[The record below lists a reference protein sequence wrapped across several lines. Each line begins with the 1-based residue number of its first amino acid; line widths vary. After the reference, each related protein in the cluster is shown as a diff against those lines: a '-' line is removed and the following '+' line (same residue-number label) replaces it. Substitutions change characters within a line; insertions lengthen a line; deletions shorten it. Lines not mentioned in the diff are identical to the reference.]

1 MSDWDASIRIT
12 AENQTGEGFG
22 EAADAAQETAR
33 AIEEAVNNVR
43 ERLQRAMADCQRAFA
58 EGMDFDPSGLN
69 NLADAQE
76 TVFRR
81 LADEA
86 RNVFEATRTPA
97 ERLEA
102 EIEKLNKLFAAGAID
117 AETHARAVEQAR
129 EQMGEAADAGS
140 KLGDVLGSLKGLFAG
155 AFAVLGVREIIET
168 ADAMQSLNSQI
179 RQVTA
184 DEAEYAAVKRELL
197 GVANRTN
204 AGIEETSG
212 LYIRTSQ
219 ALKDYGYAQ
228 SEVLTFTEAVNN
240 AMRVGG
246 VEAQAQASAIE
257 QLSQA
262 LGSGVLQGDEFKSI
276 AKAAPILLD
285 TIADYMGKS
294 REEIKKLGSEGKLT
308 ADVIFQAVSG
318 SAGKFAE
325 EAAKMPLT
333 FGQAMVGIQNA
344 WKVFVDKIMNGSGV
358 MAALANVVKLVA
370 DNLHLLLN
378 GAVLVGIAALV
389 EYFRNFTLAV
399 NATGGAVSKLWAY
412 LMANPLVAVAALIV
426 GVLMA
431 TGELE
436 NAMDALGTI
445 ASDVFDV
452 IKTGYAGLGDLISA
466 VYSDITAA
474 ATDSAD
480 GQTAAFGG
488 FFDDCDSGFYGLLEG
503 IAKVFDEFAVIIRTA
518 ISSAI
523 EGFAGLWA
531 AIKDGAVGAVNAAI
545 SAVERLVNAAING
558 INRVIAL
565 ANQMPGVG
573 LSQIGNWNAGK
584 LQGGNLMST
593 PLKTIGE
600 IYAEESASQKQS
612 GLFAYTKGVAARGK
626 ANKTGGSKGLG
637 GGGGGKRAAGGGGG
651 GKKGGSGKKGG
662 AGKERKEDPMQ
673 QWEAEIKAQKL
684 AHKEM
689 QLAEKSHK
697 EWDIAAELAYWQ
709 QKLSL
714 VDANSKTGLALREKI
729 YNLQAEL
736 AKKSTQERMEAVDAG
751 EKAAQHRLSM
761 EKDAADNALAQS
773 KISQLERLD
782 AEIEFEN
789 RRYEIADNAL
799 QERIALMEQDP
810 TYSQAEIDRAKQRRE
825 ELKQDHELK
834 QGQNQN
840 RREQQR
846 RKDMPTFSEML
857 EDGGKETWQQ
867 AQDAL
872 GNALNAMLTRTQNFR
887 TAMGNLFKSLGQSF
901 IQNMVTK
908 PLQGLMQRAAQE
920 SGIWQMIFGK
930 KEALEQASSAKT
942 MATKATETTTVVG
955 KNATQA
961 GSGVA
966 AALASIPYVG
976 PALAIAGMAAMI
988 AAVMGLLGGGGGE
1001 TSSTTVTRI
1010 PSAAGGWDI
1019 PAGINPLTQLHEN
1032 EMVLPA
1038 EHAQTI
1044 RDMAGQGQ
1052 DGGTVIINTTGGDFI
1067 HKNDLAKLLK
1077 QLKRD
1082 FKILNLA
1089 A

>member
-81 LADEA
+81 LANEA

-102 EIEKLNKLFAAGAID
+102 EIEKLNKLLASGAID
-117 AETHARAVEQAR
+117 AETHARAMAQAR
-129 EQMGEAADAGS
+129 EQMGETEEAANR
-140 KLGDVLGSLKGLFAG
+140 LGDALGSLKGLFAG
-155 AFAVLGVREIIET
+155 VFAVLGVREIIET
-168 ADAMQSLNSQI
+168 ADAMQSLDSQI

-276 AKAAPILLD
+276 AEAAPILLD
-285 TIADYMGKS
+285 TIAEYMGKS
-294 REEIKKLGSEGKLT
+294 RAEIKKLGSEGKLT

-358 MAALANVVKLVA
+358 MATLANAVKLVA

-399 NATGGAVSKLWAY
+399 NTAGGAVSKLWTY

-474 ATDSAD
+474 ATDSAN

-488 FFDDCDSGFYGLLEG
+488 FFDDCGEGFYGLLESVG
-503 IAKVFDEFAVIIRTA
+503 KVFDAFGALIRSAVVW
-518 ISSAI
+518 AI
-523 EGFAGLWA
+523 ENFDSLWI
-531 AIKDGAVGAVNAAI
+531 AIKNGAIGAANAAI
-545 SAVERLVNAAING
+545 GAIENLINKAIDG

-573 LSQIGNWNAGK
+573 LSQIGNWSAGK
-584 LQGGNLMST
+584 LQGGNEKGS
-593 PLKTIGE
+593 GRSFSA
-600 IYAEESASQKQS
+600 IYDAEAANQQAG
-612 GLFAYTKGVAARGK
+612 GLQAYFKGVAARSQAGK
-626 ANKTGGSKGLG
+626 SGSKGLG
-637 GGGGGKRAAGGGGG
+637 GGGGGKRAAGAGGGS
-651 GKKGGSGKKGG
+651 KKGGSGKKGG

-729 YNLQAEL
+729 YSLQAEL

-751 EKAAQHRLSM
+751 EKAALHRLNM

-789 RRYEIADNAL
+789 RRYEIALDAL
-799 QERIALMEQDP
+799 NQRIALAEQDP
-810 TYSQAEIDRAKQRRE
+810 TYSQAAIDKLKQQAE
-825 ELKQDHELK
+825 ELGQGHERT

-930 KEALEQASSAKT
+930 KEALETASAAKT
-942 MATKATETTTVVG
+942 AAIKASETTTVVG
-955 KNATQA
+955 QNAVQAASGAAASQA
-961 GSGVA
+961 G
-966 AALASIPYVG
+966 IPYVG
-976 PALAIAGMAAMI
+976 PILAVAAMGAML
-988 AAVMGLLGGGGGE
+988 AAVMGLMGGSGSE
-1001 TSSTTVTRI
+1001 TSTTTVTKI

-1077 QLKRD
+1077 QLRRD
-1082 FKILNLA
+1082 FKIA
-1089 A
+1089 

>member
-276 AKAAPILLD
+276 AEAAPILLD

-294 REEIKKLGSEGKLT
+294 RAEIKKLGSEGKLT

-358 MAALANVVKLVA
+358 MATLANAVKLVA

-389 EYFRNFTLAV
+389 EYFRNFALTV
-399 NATGGAVSKLWAY
+399 NAAGGAVSKLWAY

-584 LQGGNLMST
+584 LQGGSLMST

-612 GLFAYTKGVAARGK
+612 GLFAYTKGVAARNK
-626 ANKTGGSKGLG
+626 ANKAGGSKGLG
-637 GGGGGKRAAGGGGG
+637 GGGGGKRAAGGGG

-714 VDANSKTGLALREKI
+714 VDANSKTGLALRQKI
-729 YNLQAEL
+729 YDLQAEL

-751 EKAAQHRLSM
+751 EKAALHQLNM

-789 RRYEIADNAL
+789 RRYEIALDAL
-799 QERIALMEQDP
+799 NQRIALAEQDP
-810 TYSQAEIDRAKQRRE
+810 TYSQAAIDKLKQQAE
-825 ELKQDHELK
+825 ELGQGHERT

-930 KEALEQASSAKT
+930 KEALETASAAKT
-942 MATKATETTTVVG
+942 AAIKASETTTVVG
-955 KNATQA
+955 QNAVQAASGAAASQA
-961 GSGVA
+961 G
-966 AALASIPYVG
+966 IPYVG
-976 PALAIAGMAAMI
+976 PILAVAAMGAML
-988 AAVMGLLGGGGGE
+988 AAVMGLMGGSGSE
-1001 TSSTTVTRI
+1001 TSTTTVTRI

-1052 DGGTVIINTTGGDFI
+1052 DGGTVIINTIGGDFI

-1077 QLKRD
+1077 QLRRD
-1082 FKILNLA
+1082 FKIA
-1089 A
+1089 

>member
-81 LADEA
+81 LANEA

-102 EIEKLNKLFAAGAID
+102 EIEKLNKLLASGAID
-117 AETHARAVEQAR
+117 AETHARAMAQAR
-129 EQMGEAADAGS
+129 EQMGETEETANR
-140 KLGDVLGSLKGLFAG
+140 LGDALGSLKGLFAG

-276 AKAAPILLD
+276 AEAAPILLD
-285 TIADYMGKS
+285 TIAEYMGKS
-294 REEIKKLGSEGKLT
+294 RQEIKKLGSEGKLT

-358 MAALANVVKLVA
+358 MATLANAVKLVA

-389 EYFRNFTLAV
+389 EYFRNFTLTV
-399 NATGGAVSKLWAY
+399 NAAGGAVSKLWAY

-488 FFDDCDSGFYGLLEG
+488 FFDDCDSGFYGLLQG
-503 IAKVFDEFAVIIRTA
+503 VAKIFDWFGVIVRTA
-518 ISSAI
+518 VGWAVES
-523 EGFAGLWA
+523 FADLWI
-531 AIKDGAVGAVNAAI
+531 AIKNGAVGAANAALDAI
-545 SAVERLVNAAING
+545 KDLVNGTIDG
-558 INRVIAL
+558 INKVIAL
-565 ANQMPGVG
+565 ANQMPGVNVG
-573 LSQIGNWNAGK
+573 TVGHWGGIKIG
-584 LQGGNLMST
+584 GGNEQKS
-593 PLKTIGE
+593 GRSWQE

-612 GLFAYTKGVAARGK
+612 GLFAYAKGVAARNK
-626 ANKTGGSKGLG
+626 ANKAGGSKGLG

-736 AKKSTQERMEAVDAG
+736 AKKSTQERMEAVDAA
-751 EKAAQHRLSM
+751 EKAAQHRLNM

-789 RRYEIADNAL
+789 RRYEIALDAL
-799 QERIALMEQDP
+799 NQRIALAEQDP
-810 TYSQAEIDRAKQRRE
+810 TYSQAAIDKLKQQAE
-825 ELKQDHELK
+825 ELSQGHERT

-930 KEALEQASSAKT
+930 KEALETASAAKT
-942 MATKATETTTVVG
+942 AAIKASETTTVVG
-955 KNATQA
+955 QNAVQAASGAAASQA
-961 GSGVA
+961 G
-966 AALASIPYVG
+966 IPYVG
-976 PALAIAGMAAMI
+976 PILAVAAMGAML
-988 AAVMGLLGGGGGE
+988 AAVMGLMGGSGSE
-1001 TSSTTVTRI
+1001 TSTTTVTRI

-1052 DGGTVIINTTGGDFI
+1052 DGGTIIINTTGGDFI
-1067 HKNDLAKLLK
+1067 HKNDLAKVLK

-1082 FKILNLA
+1082 FKIT
-1089 A
+1089 

>member
-102 EIEKLNKLFAAGAID
+102 EIE
-117 AETHARAVEQAR
+117 
-129 EQMGEAADAGS
+129 
-140 KLGDVLGSLKGLFAG
+140 
-155 AFAVLGVREIIET
+155 
-168 ADAMQSLNSQI
+168 
-179 RQVTA
+179 
-184 DEAEYAAVKRELL
+184 
-197 GVANRTN
+197 
-204 AGIEETSG
+204 
-212 LYIRTSQ
+212 
-219 ALKDYGYAQ
+219 
-228 SEVLTFTEAVNN
+228 
-240 AMRVGG
+240 
-246 VEAQAQASAIE
+246 
-257 QLSQA
+257 
-262 LGSGVLQGDEFKSI
+262 
-276 AKAAPILLD
+276 
-285 TIADYMGKS
+285 
-294 REEIKKLGSEGKLT
+294 
-308 ADVIFQAVSG
+308 
-318 SAGKFAE
+318 
-325 EAAKMPLT
+325 
-333 FGQAMVGIQNA
+333 
-344 WKVFVDKIMNGSGV
+344 
-358 MAALANVVKLVA
+358 
-370 DNLHLLLN
+370 
-378 GAVLVGIAALV
+378 
-389 EYFRNFTLAV
+389 
-399 NATGGAVSKLWAY
+399 
-412 LMANPLVAVAALIV
+412 
-426 GVLMA
+426 
-431 TGELE
+431 
-436 NAMDALGTI
+436 
-445 ASDVFDV
+445 
-452 IKTGYAGLGDLISA
+452 
-466 VYSDITAA
+466 
-474 ATDSAD
+474 
-480 GQTAAFGG
+480 
-488 FFDDCDSGFYGLLEG
+488 
-503 IAKVFDEFAVIIRTA
+503 
-518 ISSAI
+518 
-523 EGFAGLWA
+523 
-531 AIKDGAVGAVNAAI
+531 
-545 SAVERLVNAAING
+545 
-558 INRVIAL
+558 
-565 ANQMPGVG
+565 
-573 LSQIGNWNAGK
+573 
-584 LQGGNLMST
+584 
-593 PLKTIGE
+593 
-600 IYAEESASQKQS
+600 
-612 GLFAYTKGVAARGK
+612 
-626 ANKTGGSKGLG
+626 
-637 GGGGGKRAAGGGGG
+637 
-651 GKKGGSGKKGG
+651 
-662 AGKERKEDPMQ
+662 
-673 QWEAEIKAQKL
+673 
-684 AHKEM
+684 
-689 QLAEKSHK
+689 
-697 EWDIAAELAYWQ
+697 
-709 QKLSL
+709 
-714 VDANSKTGLALREKI
+714 
-729 YNLQAEL
+729 
-736 AKKSTQERMEAVDAG
+736 
-751 EKAAQHRLSM
+751 
-761 EKDAADNALAQS
+761 
-773 KISQLERLD
+773 
-782 AEIEFEN
+782 FEN
-789 RRYEIADNAL
+789 RRYEIALDAL
-799 QERIALMEQDP
+799 NQRIALAEQDP
-810 TYSQAEIDRAKQRRE
+810 TYSQAAIDKLKQQAE
-825 ELKQDHELK
+825 ELSQGHERT

-1082 FKILNLA
+1082 FKIT
-1089 A
+1089 

>member
-117 AETHARAVEQAR
+117 AETHARAVAQAR

-168 ADAMQSLNSQI
+168 ADAMQSLDSQI

-184 DEAEYAAVKRELL
+184 DEAEHAAVKRELL
-197 GVANRTN
+197 AVANRTN

-276 AKAAPILLD
+276 AEAAPILLD

-294 REEIKKLGSEGKLT
+294 RAEIKKLGSEGKLT

-358 MAALANVVKLVA
+358 MATLANAVKLVA

-399 NATGGAVSKLWAY
+399 NTAGGAVSKLWAY

-488 FFDDCDSGFYGLLEG
+488 FFDDCGEGFYGLLESVG
-503 IAKVFDEFAVIIRTA
+503 KVFDAFGAIIRTA
-518 ISSAI
+518 IVWAI
-523 EGFAGLWA
+523 ENFDSLWI
-531 AIKDGAVGAVNAAI
+531 AIKNGAVGAVNAAI
-545 SAVERLVNAAING
+545 GAIENLINKAIDG
-558 INRVIAL
+558 INKVIAL

-573 LSQIGNWNAGK
+573 LSQIGNWSAGK
-584 LQGGNLMST
+584 LQGGNEKGSGRSW
-593 PLKTIGE
+593 GE
-600 IYAEESASQKQS
+600 IYAAEASAQQS
-612 GLFAYTKGVAARGK
+612 GGLQQYFKGMAARNK
-626 ANKTGGSKGLG
+626 ANKAGGSKGLG
-637 GGGGGKRAAGGGGG
+637 GGVGGGKRAAGGGGG

-736 AKKSTQERMEAVDAG
+736 AKKSTQERMEAVDAA
-751 EKAAQHRLSM
+751 EKAAQHRLNM
-761 EKDAADNALAQS
+761 EKDAADNALTQS

-789 RRYEIADNAL
+789 RRYEIALDAL
-799 QERIALMEQDP
+799 NQRIALAEQDP
-810 TYSQAEIDRAKQRRE
+810 TYSQAAIDKLKQQAE
-825 ELKQDHELK
+825 ELSQGHERT

-930 KEALEQASSAKT
+930 KEALETASAAKT
-942 MATKATETTTVVG
+942 AAIKASETTTVVG
-955 KNATQA
+955 QNAVQAASGAAASQA
-961 GSGVA
+961 G
-966 AALASIPYVG
+966 IPYVG
-976 PALAIAGMAAMI
+976 PILAVAAMGAML
-988 AAVMGLLGGGGGE
+988 AAVMGLMGGSGSE
-1001 TSSTTVTRI
+1001 TSTTTVTKI

-1082 FKILNLA
+1082 FKIA
-1089 A
+1089 

>member
-81 LADEA
+81 LANEA

-102 EIEKLNKLFAAGAID
+102 EIEKLNKLLASGAID
-117 AETHARAVEQAR
+117 AETHARAMAQAR
-129 EQMGEAADAGS
+129 EQMGETEETANR
-140 KLGDVLGSLKGLFAG
+140 LGDALGSLKGLFAG

-168 ADAMQSLNSQI
+168 ADAMQSLDSQI

-197 GVANRTN
+197 AVANRTN

-276 AKAAPILLD
+276 AEAAPILLD

-294 REEIKKLGSEGKLT
+294 RAEIKKLGSEGKLT

-358 MAALANVVKLVA
+358 MAALANAVKLVA

-399 NATGGAVSKLWAY
+399 NATGGAVSKLWTY
-412 LMANPLVAVAALIV
+412 LTANPLVAVAALIV

-518 ISSAI
+518 VGWAVESFADLWIAI
-523 EGFAGLWA
+523 KNGSVGAANAALD
-531 AIKDGAVGAVNAAI
+531 AIKD
-545 SAVERLVNAAING
+545 LVNGTIDG
-558 INRVIAL
+558 INKVIDL
-565 ANQMPGVG
+565 ANKMPGVN
-573 LSQIGNWNAGK
+573 LGNVGHWGGINI
-584 LQGGNLMST
+584 QGGDEKKVGRSR
-593 PLKTIGE
+593 E
-600 IYAEESASQKQS
+600 DIYAEESASQKQS
-612 GLFAYTKGVAARGK
+612 GLFAYAKGVAARNK
-626 ANKTGGSKGLG
+626 ANKAGGSKGLG

-729 YNLQAEL
+729 YSLQAEL

-751 EKAAQHRLSM
+751 EKAALHQLNM

-789 RRYEIADNAL
+789 RRYEIALDAL
-799 QERIALMEQDP
+799 NQRIALAEQDP
-810 TYSQAEIDRAKQRRE
+810 TYSQAAIDKLKQQAE
-825 ELKQDHELK
+825 ELSQGHERT

-930 KEALEQASSAKT
+930 KEALETASAAKT
-942 MATKATETTTVVG
+942 AAIKASETTTVVG
-955 KNATQA
+955 QNAVQAASGAAASQA
-961 GSGVA
+961 G
-966 AALASIPYVG
+966 IPYVG
-976 PALAIAGMAAMI
+976 PILAVAAMGAML
-988 AAVMGLLGGGGGE
+988 AAVMGLMGGSGSE
-1001 TSSTTVTRI
+1001 TSTTTVTRI

-1082 FKILNLA
+1082 FKIA
-1089 A
+1089 

>member
-102 EIEKLNKLFAAGAID
+102 EIEKLNKLLASGAID
-117 AETHARAVEQAR
+117 AETHARAMAQAR
-129 EQMGEAADAGS
+129 EQMGETEETANR
-140 KLGDVLGSLKGLFAG
+140 LGDALGSLKGLFAG

-168 ADAMQSLNSQI
+168 ADAMQSLDSQI

-184 DEAEYAAVKRELL
+184 DEAEHAAVKRELL
-197 GVANRTN
+197 AVANRTN

-276 AKAAPILLD
+276 AEAAPILLD

-294 REEIKKLGSEGKLT
+294 RAEIKKLGSEGKLT

-358 MAALANVVKLVA
+358 MATLANAVKLVA

-389 EYFRNFTLAV
+389 EYFRNFTLTV
-399 NATGGAVSKLWAY
+399 NTAGGAVSKLWTY
-412 LMANPLVAVAALIV
+412 LTANPLVAVAALIV

-488 FFDDCDSGFYGLLEG
+488 FFDDCDSGFYGLLQG
-503 IAKVFDEFAVIIRTA
+503 IAKIFDEFGVIIRTA
-518 ISSAI
+518 VGWAVESFMDLWLAIKNGSINAARSA
-523 EGFAGLWA
+523 LD
-531 AIKDGAVGAVNAAI
+531 AIKD
-545 SAVERLVNAAING
+545 LVNGAIDG
-558 INRVIAL
+558 INKVIDL
-565 ANQMPGVG
+565 ANKMPGVN
-573 LSQIGNWNAGK
+573 LGNVGHWGGINI
-584 LQGGNLMST
+584 QGGDEKKVGRSW
-593 PLKTIGE
+593 KD
-600 IYAEESASQKQS
+600 IYAEESAKQKQS
-612 GLFAYTKGVAARGK
+612 GLFAYTKGVAARNK
-626 ANKTGGSKGLG
+626 ANKAGGSKGLG
-637 GGGGGKRAAGGGGG
+637 GGGGGKRTTDGGS
-651 GKKGGSGKKGG
+651 KKGGSGRKGG

-729 YNLQAEL
+729 YSLQAEL
-736 AKKSTQERMEAVDAG
+736 AKKSTQERMEAVDAA
-751 EKAAQHRLSM
+751 EKAAQHRLNM
-761 EKDAADNALAQS
+761 EKDAADNALTQS

-789 RRYEIADNAL
+789 RRYEIALDAL
-799 QERIALMEQDP
+799 NQRIALAEQDP
-810 TYSQAEIDRAKQRRE
+810 TYSQAAIDKLKQQAE
-825 ELKQDHELK
+825 ELSQGHERT

-930 KEALEQASSAKT
+930 KEALETASAAKT
-942 MATKATETTTVVG
+942 AAIKASETTTVVG
-955 KNATQA
+955 QNAVQAASGAAASQA
-961 GSGVA
+961 G
-966 AALASIPYVG
+966 IPYVG
-976 PALAIAGMAAMI
+976 PILAVAAMGAML
-988 AAVMGLLGGGGGE
+988 AAVMGLMGGSGSE
-1001 TSSTTVTRI
+1001 TSTTTVTKI

-1077 QLKRD
+1077 QLRRD
-1082 FKILNLA
+1082 FKIV
-1089 A
+1089 